1 MGCTICGK
9 SPVVGRGL
17 CKPHY
22 EYAQR
27 RGLLDN
33 YKTKVEAGVSRRPIE
48 ERFYGKV
55 KKMPSGCW
63 HWTGARHWTGY
74 GVISDWPKVKRAH
87 RVSYEIHCGPIPDG
101 LLVRHKC
108 DNKICVNPDHLELG
122 TKVDNAMDMLER
134 GHFRPKRTLSD
145 RQIRT
150 IRDAEGTTIELARK
164 FKVAPSTISRI
175 KTGARWANLK

>member
-9 SPVVGRGL
+9 SPVIGRGL

-22 EYAQR
+22 EHAQR

-48 ERFYGKV
+48 ERFYEKIE
-55 KKMPSGCW
+55 KMPSGCW
-63 HWTGARHWTGY
+63 HWTGALHKFGY
-74 GVISDWPKVKRAH
+74 GMMSDWPKVKRAH

-122 TKVDNAMDMLER
+122 TKRDNARDAVER
-134 GHFRPKRTLSD
+134 GQFKPKRKLTD
-145 RQIRT
+145 KQIRE
-150 IRDAEGTTIELARK
+150 IRNSVGSTCEVAR
-164 FKVAPSTISRI
+164 FYGVMPSTVSRI
-175 KTGARWANLK
+175 RTGARWANLK